1 MESKY
6 EKKIDDLLQENYQ
19 LKSSL
24 QEYKSKEN
32 WYKEEISQYEQA
44 SSHGHGRSDKNDK
57 QFRVKEVELKEKVSS
72 LRHEL
77 ELTQQSEKE
86 HQDRIAELE
95 KIVADNQRHNVE
107 CNVTKVDC
115 DETLGINTGEQVA
128 QLHDEITELKAKF
141 RTDKT
146 ELDSLKK
153 ETDKL
158 RYALLEKDE
167 ELVNVKTECTTY
179 CNLLEKARMENL
191 ELTTQLDVLMMEDEE
206 KCHDKKGNSLFSELD
221 DRRVEAEKTL
231 MSQKNTFET
240 MKKKNEVLKQ
250 HNQKLKMQ
258 LFTAM
263 GRGNDDSERVQ
274 QLQAQLEQERI
285 ERQQILEKVNKLE
298 ENQAKEK
305 LTDKLSE
312 FSHQITNQT
321 GVDKDYIEYLVNML
335 KSKEGEIEDLSRRLR
350 IQSMCLLD
358 QKNKVTEK
366 ERLLY
371 AAETKKDEMLRK
383 FQQLK
388 LEKEGLEIELKPEMK
403 KAQKPVGRTEQIPTG
418 LEGIKEKNVSVL
430 REKTTSENEYR
441 GADREWAL
449 NLLKKVE
456 EDKKK
461 DQIRSRSVR
470 MSDDV
475 DVFDADGHM
484 NTTSLKDDE
493 NYKRLVRDKPSHGKV
508 TVCTKKA
515 SEPKY
520 KVDDC
525 NTQ

>member
-1 MESKY
+1 MNKVNNV
-6 EKKIDDLLQENYQ
+6 K
-19 LKSSL
+19 
-24 QEYKSKEN
+24 
-32 WYKEEISQYEQA
+32 
-44 SSHGHGRSDKNDK
+44 HGD
-57 QFRVKEVELKEKVSS
+57 VSS

-335 KSKEGEIEDLSRRLR
+335 KSKEGEIEDLSRRLP
-350 IQSMCLLD
+350 
-358 QKNKVTEK
+358 
-366 ERLLY
+366 
-371 AAETKKDEMLRK
+371 ETKKDEMLRK

-493 NYKRLVRDKPSHGKV
+493 NYKDLVRDKPSHGKV

>member
-1 MESKY
+1 
-6 EKKIDDLLQENYQ
+6 
-19 LKSSL
+19 
-24 QEYKSKEN
+24 
-32 WYKEEISQYEQA
+32 
-44 SSHGHGRSDKNDK
+44 
-57 QFRVKEVELKEKVSS
+57 
-72 LRHEL
+72 
-77 ELTQQSEKE
+77 
-86 HQDRIAELE
+86 
-95 KIVADNQRHNVE
+95 
-107 CNVTKVDC
+107 
-115 DETLGINTGEQVA
+115 
-128 QLHDEITELKAKF
+128 
-141 RTDKT
+141 
-146 ELDSLKK
+146 
-153 ETDKL
+153 
-158 RYALLEKDE
+158 
-167 ELVNVKTECTTY
+167 
-179 CNLLEKARMENL
+179 MENL

-206 KCHDKKGNSLFSELD
+206 KCHEKKGNSLFSELD

-231 MSQKNTFET
+231 MSQKKTFET

-258 LFTAM
+258 LFAAM

-305 LTDKLSE
+305 MTDKLSE
-312 FSHQITNQT
+312 FSQQITSQT

-335 KSKEGEIEDLSRRLR
+335 KSKEGEIEDLSRRLH
-350 IQSMCLLD
+350 IQSMRLLD

-366 ERLLY
+366 DRLLY

-388 LEKEGLEIELKPEMK
+388 LEKEELEIELKPEMK

-418 LEGIKEKNVSVL
+418 LEGIEEKNVSVL
-430 REKTTSENEYR
+430 RERTSDNEYK

-449 NLLKKVE
+449 NLLKRVE

-475 DVFDADGHM
+475 DVFDADGQM

-493 NYKRLVRDKPSHGKV
+493 NYRKLIRDKPSQGKV
-508 TVCTKKA
+508 TVCTRKA